1 MNSVKNDLFTAIAF
15 GLLMTIAS
23 CSQIDSD
30 PTESEKMSAKV
41 SQAIEQ
47 AKKSDDTRLYATSG
61 RRITLPG
68 ISAQQQQ
75 DMIARC
81 GKKHMD
87 GTGDTLKN
95 IEQRQQRKALIL
107 FMTSYNKAMSKICL
121 DKR

>member
-1 MNSVKNDLFTAIAF
+1 MNSAKITFFTAITF

-23 CSQIDSD
+23 CSQIDSES
-30 PTESEKMSAKV
+30 TESEKLSAKV

-47 AKKSDDTRLYATSG
+47 AKKSNDTRLYATSG

-75 DMIARC
+75 DMIALC